1 MLNTPISQEILDYLN
16 MDNSPEELATTRILE
31 TVMAH
36 GHAASNIMSQQQ
48 ELYQRINP
56 LFAGDVDRQ
65 QSDNLRVIF
74 LAKLSQLQIL
84 LPSLITVDSRCAR
97 SVHGQLDR
105 FYEIEET
112 WLIQEIQGYLG
123 MVNYMGE
130 SDWGQRYTQRLD
142 YIHEQR
148 QELARVSLYSPVWK
162 PFVNVV
168 QNEMASVHSNPR
180 LRKECD
186 EAAAPPVIDLENY
199 EEAWRPDLYI
209 QPERL
214 HPFDLPTFIPNGNPV
229 ARFEVYSIRFTLYQY
244 YNKIYRYLTS
254 ALRYS
259 NSKLLHRVLRD
270 TRMSVLVKLRYLEA
284 EDTAYMTDR
293 SRMTN

>member
-1 MLNTPISQEILDYLN
+1 MSSQKHELLYHYLD
-16 MDNSPEELATTRILE
+16 S
-31 TVMAH
+31 
-36 GHAASNIMSQQQ
+36 
-48 ELYQRINP
+48 
-56 LFAGDVDRQ
+56 
-65 QSDNLRVIF
+65 
-74 LAKLSQLQIL
+74 
-84 LPSLITVDSRCAR
+84 
-97 SVHGQLDR
+97 
-105 FYEIEET
+105 
-112 WLIQEIQGYLG
+112 
-123 MVNYMGE
+123 
-130 SDWGQRYTQRLD
+130 
-142 YIHEQR
+142 
-148 QELARVSLYSPVWK
+148 
-162 PFVNVV
+162 
-168 QNEMASVHSNPR
+168 
-180 LRKECD
+180 
-186 EAAAPPVIDLENY
+186 VIDLENY

-293 SRMTN
+293 SRMTNWDACYRSRELLERYRRLDMDFHQLR